1 MTANSTDPTSL
12 GPSAVVSATADVPLT
27 LAWERFV
34 PIELPMVFPKA
45 KGPIPPVV
53 DVEGQTGRWDEVG
66 RSRTV
71 VLGDGA
77 RVNEQ
82 ISFSDPT
89 EGAAPKDGIA
99 QFGYTVS
106 GFSGPLGRLTREAQG
121 FWRFEEVGNYT
132 NITWT
137 YGFLPTGTLARPVLS
152 FIISAFWKRYMS
164 DGMTN
169 VVRVLEK
176 EKT

>member
-1 MTANSTDPTSL
+1 MKTIATDPASL
-12 GPSAVVSATADVPLT
+12 GPSAVISATAKVPLA

-34 PIELPMVFPKA
+34 PVELPMVFPKA

-82 ISFSDPT
+82 ITFSNPT
-89 EGAAPKDGIA
+89 GGAAPKDGYA
-99 QFGYTVS
+99 NFGYTVS
-106 GFSGPLGRLTREAQG
+106 GFSGPLGRLTSEAQG
-121 FWRFEEVGNYT
+121 FWRFEEVKNHT
-132 NITWT
+132 KITWT
-137 YGFLPTGTLARPVLS
+137 YGFRPTGALARPILS
-152 FIISAFWKRYMS
+152 FIIGAFWKRYMS

-169 VVRVLEK
+169 VVRIVENA
-176 EKT
+176 ET